1 MCYCAE
7 LRNCVKV
14 EMAVLGST
22 SLIVILIVLVI
33 SVDIKQ
39 HLKKKCYS
47 ALMDGYCF

>member
-14 EMAVLGST
+14 EMAVLGFT
-22 SLIVILIVLVI
+22 SLILIVLVI

-39 HLKKKCYS
+39 HLKKCYS